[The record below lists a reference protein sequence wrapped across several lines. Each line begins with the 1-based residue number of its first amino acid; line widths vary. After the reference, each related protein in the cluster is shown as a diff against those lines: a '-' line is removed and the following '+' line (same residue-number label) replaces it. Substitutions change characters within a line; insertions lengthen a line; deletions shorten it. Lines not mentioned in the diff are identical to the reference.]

1 MTAREFL
8 IVEEALKD
16 RSGHWFEYN
25 RAVKNVFSSRAD
37 INVSM
42 LGHVE
47 LEHSRLP
54 GEPIF

>member
-1 MTAREFL
+1 MTERSFF
-8 IVEEALKD
+8 IVEEAIKD
-16 RSGHWFEYN
+16 RPGHWFEYN

-47 LEHSRLP
+47 LEHRRPP